1 MISDGS
7 PGTGLAAPQHEASQH
22 GQRARRML
30 KAGAS
35 CEGSGV
41 QRTGLAL
48 LAAEPHLPE
57 SSTLWEGKG
66 LLLYGEGVS
75 CVRMCVGI
83 TYTHTHVNT

>member
-35 CEGSGV
+35 CEGSDV
-41 QRTGLAL
+41 QRMRLAP
-48 LAAEPHLPE
+48 LAAEPHFLE
-57 SSTLWEGKG
+57 SSHCGKG
-66 LLLYGEGVS
+66 RGSS
-75 CVRMCVGI
+75 CMGRESRL
-83 TYTHTHVNT
+83 